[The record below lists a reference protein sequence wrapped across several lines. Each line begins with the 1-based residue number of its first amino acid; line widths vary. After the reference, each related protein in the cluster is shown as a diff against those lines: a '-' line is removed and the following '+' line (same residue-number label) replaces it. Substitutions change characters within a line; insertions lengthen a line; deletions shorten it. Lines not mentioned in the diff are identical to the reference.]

1 MQEFEEAISEL
12 ENVRQT
18 PRVLDFFNIDG
29 LYRLTGCV
37 KEEFVKFAI
46 KELVENSLDKR
57 GVQNVLAGIIARGK
71 MLYVYVA
78 DDGEKK
84 LDLET
89 LKKIVNFEA
98 APSSKRGI
106 KGVKRGIIGNA
117 LQCCFGISYALWQ
130 DDERPTATVQIHGES
145 CWEIGFLVNNGKEVE
160 TQIKAVDVENCM
172 ASLDPVIHR
181 DMQNSM
187 NPEKATL
194 IILKMPIHEFESPL
208 KVVHH
213 ISILNPGVSIY
224 YRENESFY
232 EIKAK
237 TQNAYTPP
245 EDFGDVWWY
254 SFNDFKNLVQEFP
267 EIPLIRFIKLFKRF
281 KDQRYATR
289 VIKQLNFDPST
300 KMYELT
306 NQELKELFECLRKSS
321 KPISPRSLPILGE
334 NTLRLMGATKYFVR
348 RKMVMQK
355 DRVVPF
361 IIEVASFPW
370 SKERTEILESVNFAP
385 SIYRPFS
392 KWAWTIA
399 GDKLET
405 IEIFLNRKGV
415 KSLVLIHLVCPN
427 INWLSP
433 SKGEMA
439 ERDLIKG
446 TLISLVKKISEKDE
460 KGLWKQDEIIS
471 MVKDIMNSYPDM
483 DFSVRQIFY
492 KLVANYGYPN
502 ERQAYKRLI
511 TILTKAREEGLID
524 ADRICDFSRP
534 EYYNNPPYKTLDE
547 YLQEKIKLII
557 EDFDLDRW
565 ENQPFYVE
573 VWIEKEALSRVI
585 LPICKKYRVNLIVKK
600 GYSSYTQVYRAGKR
614 FPDGKPAIVL
624 YLGDHDPSGLHI
636 EAKLYQRLTQILLKE
651 GKIIPLAVKRVAL
664 TYYQILSY
672 GLPPSPLKKV
682 GQGHEKYRKKFGE
695 KTWELDALDPKIL
708 TCLLEEEIRKLINWT
723 LWEQMEQTV
732 KNQKRN

>member
-130 DDERPTATVQIHGES
+130 DDERPTATVQIHGEN

-172 ASLDPVIHR
+172 ASLDPVIHK

-237 TQNAYTPP
+237 PKTHTP
-245 EDFGDVWWY
+245 
-254 SFNDFKNLVQEFP
+254 
-267 EIPLIRFIKLFKRF
+267 
-281 KDQRYATR
+281 
-289 VIKQLNFDPST
+289 
-300 KMYELT
+300 
-306 NQELKELFECLRKSS
+306 
-321 KPISPRSLPILGE
+321 
-334 NTLRLMGATKYFVR
+334 
-348 RKMVMQK
+348 
-355 DRVVPF
+355 
-361 IIEVASFPW
+361 
-370 SKERTEILESVNFAP
+370 
-385 SIYRPFS
+385 
-392 KWAWTIA
+392 
-399 GDKLET
+399 
-405 IEIFLNRKGV
+405 
-415 KSLVLIHLVCPN
+415 H
-427 INWLSP
+427 
-433 SKGEMA
+433 
-439 ERDLIKG
+439 
-446 TLISLVKKISEKDE
+446 
-460 KGLWKQDEIIS
+460 
-471 MVKDIMNSYPDM
+471 
-483 DFSVRQIFY
+483 
-492 KLVANYGYPN
+492 
-502 ERQAYKRLI
+502 
-511 TILTKAREEGLID
+511 
-524 ADRICDFSRP
+524 
-534 EYYNNPPYKTLDE
+534 
-547 YLQEKIKLII
+547 
-557 EDFDLDRW
+557 
-565 ENQPFYVE
+565 
-573 VWIEKEALSRVI
+573 
-585 LPICKKYRVNLIVKK
+585 
-600 GYSSYTQVYRAGKR
+600 
-614 FPDGKPAIVL
+614 
-624 YLGDHDPSGLHI
+624 
-636 EAKLYQRLTQILLKE
+636 
-651 GKIIPLAVKRVAL
+651 
-664 TYYQILSY
+664 
-672 GLPPSPLKKV
+672 
-682 GQGHEKYRKKFGE
+682 
-695 KTWELDALDPKIL
+695 PKIL
-708 TCLLEEEIRKLINWT
+708 ATCGGIVSTILKISSKSSRKFLS
-723 LWEQMEQTV
+723 
-732 KNQKRN
+732 